1 MKIEL
6 KHRDTTIG
14 EIFSTLASR
23 TTKELKGL
31 LIPNQDYQ
39 NFRSHINEYNEIY
52 INTKSKGIL
61 NRILDKQLEK
71 KYSELNMWFK
81 EFLITIDEKPITD
94 TKSEIRIIDNLTR
107 TGLGNIELSIEAWN
121 LSLNSLSEEFKT
133 YSIEY
138 AYPTEPK
145 NVILIKYNN
154 ETILKY

>member
-31 LIPNQDYQ
+31 LIPNKDYL
-39 NFRSHINEYNEIY
+39 NFRSHINKYNEIY
-52 INTKSKGIL
+52 INPKPKGII
-61 NRILDKQLEK
+61 NKFLDKQLEK
-71 KYSELNMWFK
+71 KYAELNNWFR
-81 EFLITIDEKPITD
+81 EFQITMDEKPITD
-94 TKSEIRIIDNLTR
+94 TKSEMRIIDNLTK

-121 LSLNSLSEEFKT
+121 LNTDSVSQEFKT

-138 AYPTEPK
+138 VYPTESK
-145 NVILIKYNN
+145 LVIEIKYNN
-154 ETILKY
+154 ETLFKY